1 MRNFVICHLT
11 SVHPPMDT
19 RIFTKECS
27 SLAGA
32 GYETH
37 LIAPDAP
44 AGMHNGVRFHSIT
57 RGRGRLNRMTK
68 TVRDVY
74 RKAIEIDADAYHFH
88 DPELLPVGLL
98 LKMKGKKVV
107 YDVHEDVPR
116 QILSKYWIPAPLRKV
131 ISRTFETFENFAAK
145 RFDTIAAATPFIS
158 KRFARIGCHSLYV
171 NNYPLL
177 AEFVTPE
184 RDWSRKERAVTYV
197 GGISVKRGIQE
208 MVKAMG
214 RTDTKLLLAG
224 KFIPASLRDETTRI
238 PGWERVEEFGHVS
251 REEVQQILGHSMAGL
266 VTLHPIIN
274 YKDALPVKM
283 FEYMAA
289 GIPVIASDFPLWR
302 EIVEGN
308 ECGICVDPL
317 DDKQIAEAIQYLV
330 DHPEEAK
337 RMGDNGRRAI
347 EEKYSWEM
355 EAKKLVAMYEGF
367 GPGTQ
372 RSIPLQKQA
381 SSQ

>member
-1 MRNFVICHLT
+1 MRNLVICHLT

-44 AGMHNGVRFHSIT
+44 EGVHNGVRFHAIE

-68 TVRDVY
+68 TVRAVY
-74 RKAIEIDADAYHFH
+74 RKALAINADAYHFH
-88 DPELLPVGLL
+88 DPELLPVGIL

-116 QILSKYWIPAPLRKV
+116 QILSKYWIPAPLRKT
-131 ISRTFETFENFAAK
+131 ISRSFEAFENFAAK
-145 RFDTIAAATPFIS
+145 KFDAIAAATPFIS

-177 AEFVTPE
+177 AEFIKPDQ
-184 RDWSRKERAVTYV
+184 DWSRKERAVTYV

-208 MVKAMG
+208 MVKAMDH
-214 RTDTKLLLAG
+214 TDAKLLLAG
-224 KFIPASLRDETTRI
+224 KFIPESLRQETTKL
-238 PGWERVEEFGHVS
+238 PGWQQVSEFGHVS
-251 REEVQQILGHSMAGL
+251 REEVQQILGRGVAGL

-302 EIVEGN
+302 DIVTGN

-317 DDKQIAEAIQYLV
+317 DEKQIAEAIQYLV
-330 DHPEEAK
+330 DHPKEAK

-347 EEKYSWEM
+347 EQKYSWEM
-355 EAKKLVAMYEGF
+355 EAKKLIALYEGF
-367 GPGTQ
+367 ESDLG
-372 RSIPLQKQA
+372 RSLPLQKRA

>member
-1 MRNFVICHLT
+1 MRNLVICHLT

-27 SLAGA
+27 SLARA

-44 AGMHNGVRFHSIT
+44 EGVHNGVHFHAIE
-57 RGRGRLNRMTK
+57 RGRGRLNRMTR
-68 TVRDVY
+68 TVRAVY
-74 RKAIEIDADAYHFH
+74 RKALSIDADAYHFH

-116 QILSKYWIPAPLRKV
+116 QILSKYWIPAPLRKG
-131 ISRTFETFENFAAK
+131 ISRSFEAFENFAAK
-145 RFDTIAAATPFIS
+145 KFDAVAAATPFIS
-158 KRFARIGCHSLYV
+158 ERFARIGCRSLYV

-177 AEFVTPE
+177 AEFSKPE
-184 RDWSRKERAVTYV
+184 PNGSRKERAVAYV
-197 GGISVKRGIQE
+197 GGISIKRGIQE
-208 MVKAMG
+208 MVKAIE
-214 RTDTKLLLAG
+214 RTNATLLLAG
-224 KFIPASLRDETTRI
+224 TFIPEALRQETMQLA
-238 PGWERVEEFGHVS
+238 GWQHVHEFGHVS
-251 REEVQQILGHSMAGL
+251 REEVQHILGKAMAGL

-302 EIVEGN
+302 EIVVGN

-317 DDKQIAEAIQYLV
+317 DEKQIADAIQYLV

-347 EEKYSWEM
+347 EQKYSWEM
-355 EAKKLVAMYEGF
+355 EARKLIAMYEGF
-367 GPGTQ
+367 ASDSERPL
-372 RSIPLQKQA
+372 PLQKRA

>member
-1 MRNFVICHLT
+1 MRNLVICHLT

-37 LIAPDAP
+37 LVAPDAP
-44 AGMHNGVRFHSIT
+44 AGVHNGVRFHSIT
-57 RGRGRLNRMTK
+57 RGRGRLKRMTN

-74 RKAIEIDADAYHFH
+74 RKALEINADAYHFH

-98 LKMKGKKVV
+98 LKMKGKKVI

-116 QILSKYWIPAPLRKV
+116 QILSKHWIPAPLRKT
-131 ISRTFETFENFAAK
+131 ISRTFEIFENFAAK
-145 RFDTIAAATPFIS
+145 RFDAIAAATPFIS
-158 KRFARIGCHSLYV
+158 ERFARIGCKSFYV

-184 RDWSRKERAVTYV
+184 RDWSRKEHAVCYV

-208 MVKAMG
+208 MVKAIDK
-214 RTDTKLLLAG
+214 TDATLLLAG
-224 KFIPASLRDETTRI
+224 KFIPESQRNETMKLS
-238 PGWERVEEFGHVS
+238 GWQQVTEFGHVN
-251 REEVQQILGHSMAGL
+251 RDEVQRILARGMAGL

-302 EIVEGN
+302 EIVESN
-308 ECGICVDPL
+308 KCGICVDPL
-317 DDKQIAEAIQYLV
+317 DEKQIAQAIQYLV

-355 EAKKLVAMYEGF
+355 EARKLIDVYESF
-367 GPGTQ
+367 ESHA
-372 RSIPLQKQA
+372 RHNVPLQKRA